1 VTRAMAAVCASPD
14 PKDVGKAIG
23 MARQRNSRRGRVAP
37 PLGRSRRFTLC
48 LPQQWRAD
56 VDRAG
61 GLRGRVEKGKAGGGL
76 CYGYDVVKRTDSEGE
91 PVRGERRINEAG
103 P

>member
-1 VTRAMAAVCASPD
+1 LR
-14 PKDVGKAIG
+14 
-23 MARQRNSRRGRVAP
+23 
-37 PLGRSRRFTLC
+37 LC

-76 CYGYDVVKRTDSEGE
+76 CYGYDVVKRTNSEGE